1 MEELLNKRNIIIGTI
16 ISLIIGGLSYTYIKN
31 RNSNLLLNDINN
43 NSKLEKSPIKLDNM
57 FEFLSD
63 FSKELRK
70 ATKNIYKMN
79 MRSSQSPEQLSI
91 KNNLFRKEINIK
103 RIVIDSKDIHHISNY
118 NTSNYT
124 VNLINKSGL
133 SGGTIGR
140 LTNVINFKLISCIIP
155 TPSWNVTKNNN
166 KLIINYNGSNHTV
179 ILTKDKYYTYTELG
193 TELQN
198 KLSVIDDSFT
208 VDYSESK
215 YTISVNSP
223 GVFYFKWMENF
234 NVNNSSAYK
243 LFGFELRDY
252 SPENTISSDKIPDF
266 IQYHLDLVI
275 PELPPKNTISTI
287 HNYNAL
293 ERIPL
298 SKTGDLDMII
308 YNNLNITPY
317 SHFFPISLDK
327 ITIKLFDTNCHQ
339 LYECGNK
346 DNSFVFEYVE
356 LLNTSL
362 MDGK

>member
-1 MEELLNKRNIIIGTI
+1 MEEILNKRNLIIGTI
-16 ISLIIGGLSYTYIKN
+16 ISLIIGSLSYTYIKN
-31 RNSNLLLNDINN
+31 SDSESVTKKDRIDKKIPEIN
-43 NSKLEKSPIKLDNM
+43 LDNI
-57 FEFLSD
+57 FND
-63 FSKELRK
+63 FSREMRK

-91 KNNLFRKEINIK
+91 RNNLFRKEVNIK

-118 NTSNYT
+118 NTSNYI

-140 LTNVINFKLISCIIP
+140 ITNIINFKLVSCIIP
-155 TPSWNVTKNNN
+155 TPPWNVTNNNN
-166 KLIINYNGSNHTV
+166 KLIINVNGSNNT
-179 ILTKDKYYTYTELG
+179 ITLTKDKNYTYTELA

-198 KLSVIDDSFT
+198 KLSVIDNSFT
-208 VDYSESK
+208 VNYSNSK

-223 GVFYFKWMENF
+223 GTFYFKWMENF

-252 SPENTISSDKIPDF
+252 SSGNTITSDKIPDF
-266 IQYHLDLVI
+266 VQYHVDLVI

-287 HNYNAL
+287 HNYNTL

-298 SKTGDLDMII
+298 SKTCDLDMVI
-308 YNNLNITPY
+308 YNNVNITSY

-339 LYECGNK
+339 LYDCGNK

-362 MDGK
+362 MNQK

>member
-1 MEELLNKRNIIIGTI
+1 MEEILNKRNLIIGTI
-16 ISLIIGGLSYTYIKN
+16 ISLIIGSLSYTYI
-31 RNSNLLLNDINN
+31 RNTESETVTKKDRIDKKIPEIN
-43 NSKLEKSPIKLDNM
+43 LDNI
-57 FEFLSD
+57 FND
-63 FSKELRK
+63 FSKEMRK

-79 MRSSQSPEQLSI
+79 MRSSQTPEQLSI
-91 KNNLFRKEINIK
+91 KNNLFRKEVNIK

-140 LTNVINFKLISCIIP
+140 ITNIINFKLVSSIIP
-155 TPSWNVTKNNN
+155 TPPWNVTNNNN
-166 KLIINYNGSNHTV
+166 KLIINVNGSNNV
-179 ILTKDKYYTYTELG
+179 ITLTKDKKYTYTELA
-193 TELQN
+193 TELEN
-198 KLSVIDDSFT
+198 KLSVIDNTFT
-208 VDYSESK
+208 VNYSNSK

-223 GVFYFKWMENF
+223 GTFYFKWMENF

-252 SPENTISSDKIPDF
+252 SSGNTITSDKIPDF
-266 IQYHLDLVI
+266 VQYHVDLVI
-275 PELPPKNTISTI
+275 PELPPKNTISSI
-287 HNYNAL
+287 HNYNTL

-298 SKTGDLDMII
+298 SKKDDLDMII
-308 YNNLNITPY
+308 YNNVNITSY
-317 SHFFPISLDK
+317 GHFYPISLDK

-362 MDGK
+362 MNQK